1 MEIRALSCCMTV
13 DKVIGFKVVVKVRH
27 FMLKNFLSDAQSRE
41 LRKKTKKQPL

>member
-1 MEIRALSCCMTV
+1 MTV